1 MGLRI
6 GARGPAL
13 WKVTIPMR
21 NALRI
26 SILALAL
33 LFVAPAQP
41 SVAQLADLP
50 GLRGAGL
57 RAADLENGNAILVVW
72 TTWSPRCRDIVER
85 VNALQQR
92 WGGKARV
99 FAVNFNEDRAEVERF
114 LQGKAINV
122 PVVLDA
128 DGSFSKRNAI
138 TALPGLILA
147 QDGKITYAGKLP
159 DSPESLLAGRL
170 GG

>member
-1 MGLRI
+1 
-6 GARGPAL
+6 
-13 WKVTIPMR
+13 MR

-26 SILALAL
+26 SIVVLALA
-33 LFVAPAQP
+33 VIGHAQP
-41 SVAQLADLP
+41 TVAQLADLP
-50 GLRGAGL
+50 GLRGSGL
-57 RAADLENGNAILVVW
+57 RAADLANGNAILVVW
-72 TTWSPRCRDIVER
+72 TSWSPRCRDIVER

-92 WGGKARV
+92 WGGQARV

-128 DGSFSKRNAI
+128 DGSLSKRNAI
-138 TALPGLILA
+138 TVLPGLILV

-159 DSPESLLAGRL
+159 DAPDSLLAGRL